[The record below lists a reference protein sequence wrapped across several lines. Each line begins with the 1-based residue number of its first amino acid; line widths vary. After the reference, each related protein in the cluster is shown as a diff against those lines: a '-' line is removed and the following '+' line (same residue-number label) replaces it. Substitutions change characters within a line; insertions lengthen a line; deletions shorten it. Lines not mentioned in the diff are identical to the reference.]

1 MTEQSLANQDNAPLK
16 RINEAEASLSPL
28 SDDLEHLQ
36 RLATMGTLTAAV
48 FHEINNLLTPV
59 LGYAQLALANP
70 DDTQLVEK
78 ALAKA
83 VFGVKAATK
92 IADTILGFT
101 SGNDITQE
109 YADIESVV
117 QTSLECL
124 AHKPDKSGIQIN
136 THVPPGLMVKI
147 PPLSLQNVLINLF
160 LNACHALESNAGGT
174 VTISAK
180 SDPMDMILINVKDTG
195 PGISEEIVDRLFEPF
210 VSSKKEA
217 ASSSRSHEKQ
227 GGFGLGLAVCKHL
240 IVSAN
245 GSIAV
250 HSVLGSGTTFTITL
264 PMHHTAQA
272 KAG

>member
-16 RINEAEASLSPL
+16 RINEAKASLSPL
-28 SDDLEHLQ
+28 SDDLEHLH

-48 FHEINNLLTPV
+48 VHEINNLLTPV
-59 LGYAQLALANP
+59 LGYAQLAIANP

-83 VFGVKAATK
+83 VFGVKATTK

-101 SGNDITQE
+101 SDNDITQE
-109 YADIESVV
+109 YADIGSVV

-124 AHKPDKSGIQIN
+124 AHKPGKSGIQII
-136 THVPPGLMVKI
+136 TQVPPGLMVKI

-160 LNACHALESNAGGT
+160 LNACHALEAIAGGT

-180 SDPMDMILINVKDTG
+180 SDPMDMILINVEDTG
-195 PGISEEIVDRLFEPF
+195 PGISEEVVDRLFEPF

-250 HSVLGSGTTFTITL
+250 HSALGSGTTFKITL